1 MQRMPSCQHSRRIMP
16 LRAYSGRMA
25 AQPFRDRA
33 EAGRLLAERLVAE
46 AAAGAVSADAVV
58 YGIPRGGVVV
68 AAPVARALAAPLD
81 VVLVRKLGAPEHQ
94 EYAVGAIGENV
105 RVVDAAAVR
114 GMGVGPEQLAFVE
127 DLERVELARRTRLF
141 GGDGARA
148 NVRGRTA
155 IVVDDGIA
163 TGATVLAA
171 IRGLRRREPRK
182 IVLAV
187 PVAPPDEVEELRGE
201 VDDLICLQ
209 TPERFGA
216 IGYFY
221 DEFRQ
226 LSDEDVVQMMDSARE
241 AEDKRKPI

>member
-163 TGATVLAA
+163 TGATATAACRVLRDRGAAAVVLAT
-171 IRGLRRREPRK
+171 
-182 IVLAV
+182 
-187 PVAPPDEVEELRGE
+187 PVAPAQWRPDRGIADLYVCLR
-201 VDDLICLQ
+201 
-209 TPERFGA
+209 PEREFWAVGQFYEDFTQTRDEEVADLLRQHPPGA
-216 IGYFY
+216 
-221 DEFRQ
+221 
-226 LSDEDVVQMMDSARE
+226 AH
-241 AEDKRKPI
+241 P

>member
-1 MQRMPSCQHSRRIMP
+1 MS
-16 LRAYSGRMA
+16 
-25 AQPFRDRA
+25 FVDRSD
-33 EAGRLLAERLVAE
+33 AGRKLALALSSYKGE
-46 AAAGAVSADAVV
+46 DVV
-58 YGIPRGGVVV
+58 VLALPRGGVQV
-68 AAPVARALAAPLD
+68 AAEVAIHLAAPLD
-81 VVLVRKLGAPEHQ
+81 LLLVRKIGLPSQPELAMGAVVDGAEPIVVRNDRVIRLARVSAEEFDAACARELAEIDRRRRRYIGSRAPEPV
-94 EYAVGAIGENV
+94 AG
-105 RVVDAAAVR
+105 RVV
-114 GMGVGPEQLAFVE
+114 
-127 DLERVELARRTRLF
+127 
-141 GGDGARA
+141 
-148 NVRGRTA
+148 
-155 IVVDDGIA
+155 IIVDDGIA